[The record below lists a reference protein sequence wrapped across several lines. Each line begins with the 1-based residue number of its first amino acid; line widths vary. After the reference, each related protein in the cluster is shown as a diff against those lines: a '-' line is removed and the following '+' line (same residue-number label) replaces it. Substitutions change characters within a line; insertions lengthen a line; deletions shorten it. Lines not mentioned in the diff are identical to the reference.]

1 MMYQIQ
7 KEKCFPLPTYDLE
20 DVNRVKVTL
29 YGKILDRNYT
39 QLLHA
44 NEDLDLGTVFLL
56 DKVQK
61 KETISKEDFREL
73 KKNGLVEGR
82 YPNIYVSHKVA
93 NVVGKETEYVKNRG
107 LANDVYKQLIL
118 NAIRQ
123 MNGCGVSQLKEV
135 LKGALPESLDQKQ
148 QAKKI
153 TNLLQAMKKD
163 GMIVLEGSGHSAKW
177 HLANKK

>member
-1 MMYQIQ
+1 M
-7 KEKCFPLPTYDLE
+7 
-20 DVNRVKVTL
+20 
-29 YGKILDRNYT
+29 
-39 QLLHA
+39 
-44 NEDLDLGTVFLL
+44 
-56 DKVQK
+56 
-61 KETISKEDFREL
+61 
-73 KKNGLVEGR
+73 
-82 YPNIYVSHKVA
+82 
-93 NVVGKETEYVKNRG
+93 KNRG

-163 GMIVLEGSGHSAKW
+163 GMIVLEGSWHSAKW